1 MLFFSLLYYISCS
14 PFLQDTAVDILK
26 RPDDWSGQND
36 NTTEQVDTKVDKD
49 GDGQSSI
56 EDGGDDCDDWD
67 PNSYLGA
74 YEIEDGKDNDCDGYK
89 DWDGIFDAGSIT
101 IYSQAIFEGNF
112 YNFEDTCSGS
122 IFRESGQIEIF
133 FSCLIAECTLSDSL
147 LGAELKIT
155 SQGSFVQ
162 GDRWQGEALF
172 ASLGGEFEWDASGEI
187 DLQWSAMSNDGARQI
202 EVELDLDAIYLDIMG
217 GGTVQK

>member
-1 MLFFSLLYYISCS
+1 MLFYSLLYYISCS
-14 PFLQDTAVDILK
+14 SSLQDTATDILK
-26 RPDDWSGQND
+26 RPDDWNNQDDIPKEESESD
-36 NTTEQVDTKVDKD
+36 VDKD

-67 PNSYLGA
+67 PNSYTGA

-89 DWDGIFDAGSIT
+89 DWDGLFDNGSVV

-112 YNFEDTCSGS
+112 YDFEDTCSGS
-122 IFRESGQIEIF
+122 IFRESGQIEIS
-133 FSCLIAECTLSDSL
+133 FSCLIGERPLSDSL
-147 LGAELKIT
+147 LGVELEIT

-162 GDRWQGEALF
+162 GDLWKGEAVF
-172 ASLGGEFEWDASGEI
+172 ASFGGEFEWDSVGEI
-187 DLQWSAMSNDGARQI
+187 DLRWSNMSNDGARRI
-202 EVELDLDAIYLDIMG
+202 YVDLDLDAIYLDIVG

>member
-1 MLFFSLLYYISCS
+1 MLFYSLLYYISCS
-14 PFLQDTAVDILK
+14 PTIQDTAIDILK
-26 RPDDWSGQND
+26 RPADWGNQDDTAEQL
-36 NTTEQVDTKVDKD
+36 NTEVDKD
-49 GDGQSSI
+49 GDGQASI

-89 DWDGIFDAGSIT
+89 DWDGIFDDGSVMIH
-101 IYSQAIFEGNF
+101 SQAIFEGNF
-112 YNFEDTCSGS
+112 YDFDDTCRGS
-122 IFRESGQIEIF
+122 IFRESGQIEIS
-133 FSCLIAECTLSDSL
+133 FSCVIVERPLSNSL

-162 GDRWQGEALF
+162 GNVWNGEAIF
-172 ASLGGEFEWDASGEI
+172 ASFGGEFEWDSVGEI
-187 DLQWSAMSNDGARQI
+187 HLQWSTMSDDGARSV
-202 EVELDLDAIYLDIMG
+202 EVHLDLDAIYLDIVG